1 MGQTLSAAQP
11 HACHYEAEEKN
22 IRPFINTTIHTY
34 THTFEEKEHKQLTEG
49 SQKSCN
55 IYTSKHYVY
64 MCKACVHGVHTHLLG
79 NVETLSGVYLSVEKV
94 NCIRE

>member
-34 THTFEEKEHKQLTEG
+34 THTFEEKEHKTHPRQ
-49 SQKSCN
+49 
-55 IYTSKHYVY
+55 SKI
-64 MCKACVHGVHTHLLG
+64 M
-79 NVETLSGVYLSVEKV
+79 
-94 NCIRE
+94 